1 MPRPISLACSSAAAK
16 QTLTHNIR
24 TRANVSYHSS
34 VSLHIVLEV
43 SLVVVVGQKTA
54 FVDCKVSLGEYETP
68 LPLLAHVTHD
78 QRMQ

>member
-1 MPRPISLACSSAAAK
+1 MPRPISLAYSSAAAK
-16 QTLTHNIR
+16 QTLTHNI
-24 TRANVSYHSS
+24 ANVSYHSS
-34 VSLHIVLEV
+34 VSLHIVLEI

-54 FVDCKVSLGEYETP
+54 FVDCKVSLGECETL